1 MFLSQLPSASCSGF
15 IMVSI
20 ILVNTILVS
29 TKPVT
34 TILVTTILVH
44 ADKHTKHT
52 CSQVCRHAC
61 ICVFSECLYQSTIN
75 GCKPTTFLSPP
86 SQTETGAATRQVA
99 IASLPPFFY
108 VTCTHYKRMMSDW
121 SCTNGWNENGLSM
134 QYVVSMPKARH
145 CHPKTV
151 VKRCPPNYH
160 QATKKNSHQ
169 VPNAVVP
176 LPTDHH

>member
-1 MFLSQLPSASCSGF
+1 MFLSKLPSASCSGF

-86 SQTETGAATRQVA
+86 SQTETGAATRQECVFEPMDVNPNRTRACGSKSLISIRSSQQPIA
-99 IASLPPFFY
+99 IN
-108 VTCTHYKRMMSDW
+108 M
-121 SCTNGWNENGLSM
+121 
-134 QYVVSMPKARH
+134 
-145 CHPKTV
+145 
-151 VKRCPPNYH
+151 
-160 QATKKNSHQ
+160 
-169 VPNAVVP
+169 
-176 LPTDHH
+176 